1 MHTPELSFDGH
12 GINGP
17 DEYRTR
23 IATFNW
29 SNPLA
34 KNYTTLF
41 EAAPELLAML
51 TRLTE
56 KVSRVNEI
64 QHNGVTVCAEDWA
77 ELYQMENES
86 KGIIAKATSR

>member
-1 MHTPELSFDGH
+1 MDAKELSFDGH

-34 KNYTTLF
+34 KNYPELF
-41 EAAPELLAML
+41 EAAPELLEACKAAERALQCTVIGELLSDHFPLKLEML
-51 TRLTE
+51 R
-56 KVSRVNEI
+56 K
-64 QHNGVTVCAEDWA
+64 A
-77 ELYQMENES
+77 
-86 KGIIAKATSR
+86 IAKAEGRV